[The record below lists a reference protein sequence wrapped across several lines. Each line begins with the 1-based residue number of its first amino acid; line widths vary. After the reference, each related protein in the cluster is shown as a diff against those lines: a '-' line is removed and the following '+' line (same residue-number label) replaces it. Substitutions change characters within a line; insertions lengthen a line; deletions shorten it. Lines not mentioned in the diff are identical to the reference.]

1 MYIYIH
7 KYLHILHIYTL
18 PAVQVPWG
26 MVKPLLLHII
36 LRCPLTESSY
46 LLKHQTQVSWAILWK
61 CFSELWLHPGSQ
73 MRAKPFLDRNVF
85 LQENVSLHTCHKV
98 PLNMVLVSSS
108 YLEDWYASFLS
119 WRKKFLE
126 AEHLSTFVF
135 KRPLTFYLH
144 RTRSFRSRVVC
155 VNSWEVE
162 SQECQAG

>member
-1 MYIYIH
+1 MYMYIYTH
-7 KYLHILHIYTL
+7 KYLHIS

-46 LLKHQTQVSWAILWK
+46 LLMHQTQVSWVHLWK
-61 CFSELWLHPGSQ
+61 CFSELRLHPGSQ
-73 MRAKPFLDRNVF
+73 MRAKPFLDWNGF
-85 LQENVSLHTCHKV
+85 LQENVSLHTCHKFL
-98 PLNMVLVSSS
+98 LNMVLALH
-108 YLEDWYASFLS
+108 LEDWYTSFLS

-126 AEHLSTFVF
+126 AEHLWTFVF
-135 KRPLTFYLH
+135 KKPLTFYLH

-162 SQECQAG
+162 SQEGQTG